1 MPLEVYEKVVNLDVL
16 IELLV
21 TQSNLYSQLNGHHFI
36 TNPEEMKAFLGTNY
50 VMALNQLP
58 NISMYWD
65 CDHFIGNND
74 IQNIFTGGRYKEIL
88 KNLQFADNSKQV
100 QTNKGYKICPII
112 NHLNKSFQESYLNEP
127 EQSIDDHMTKFKGPS
142 SMRQYLKVK
151 PIKWGFKWWFR
162 YASSNGYLY
171 EFDLYFGKK
180 QNVEVDLG
188 EDMVMHLSEKLKGTF
203 CTLFFDNFF
212 NSPLLINKLFEENIM

>member
-1 MPLEVYEKVVNLDVL
+1 MNLDVL

-21 TQSNLYSQLNGHHFI
+21 TQRNLYSQLNGHHFI

-50 VMALNQLP
+50 IMALNQLP

-74 IQNIFTGGRYKEIL
+74 IQNIFTEGRYKEIL

-112 NHLNKSFQESYLNEP
+112 NHLNKSFQESYSNES
-127 EQSIDDHMTKFKGPS
+127 EQSIDEHMTKFKGPS

-162 YASSNGYLY
+162 YASSNGYLC

-180 QNVEVDLG
+180 QNVEVNLG
-188 EDMVMHLSEKLKGTF
+188 EDMVMQLSEKLKGTF